1 MEEGFPTHGGSK
13 GANMGSLENKIAI
26 IRAMD
31 ELMAERS
38 LEEIRTVDICA
49 HAGVSRQT
57 FYRNF
62 SDKYQAAI
70 WFMEEG
76 AWHSVRQI
84 GVTCGWKTGHR
95 RLFSFVAGN
104 RRFIKRFFQMNGS
117 SALGKTLMEKTVE
130 QNFVEHYCEQY
141 AAATGREP
149 DGCVEFQIK
158 AFAKMSIECI
168 KEWQSDPH
176 PDQSEEYIDAF
187 LSAVPRDLFKALDIE
202 DKPSDA
208 SIAFPLSTL
217 VAGY

>member
-1 MEEGFPTHGGSK
+1 
-13 GANMGSLENKIAI
+13 MGSLENKIAI

-31 ELMAERS
+31 ELMAEHS

-95 RLFSFVAGN
+95 RLFSFVASN

-149 DGCVEFQIK
+149 DGRVEFQIK
-158 AFAKMSIECI
+158 AFAKMSICRR
-168 KEWQSDPH
+168 
-176 PDQSEEYIDAF
+176 F
-187 LSAVPRDLFKALDIE
+187 
-202 DKPSDA
+202 
-208 SIAFPLSTL
+208 
-217 VAGY
+217 